1 VDWALAEVLAFGTLV
16 LEGTPVRLSGED
28 SGRGTFS
35 QRHVDYHDAEDDRV
49 YVPLQHLSPEQ
60 ARFEVYNSP
69 LSEFAVMGFE
79 FGYSV
84 ADPVTL
90 VLWEAQFGDFANG
103 AQVIIDQFLASAE
116 TKWGQPSG
124 LVLLLPHGQEGQGPE
139 HSSAR
144 LERFLQLCS
153 DNNMRVANCT
163 TPAQYFHLLR
173 RQMHGG
179 PDRRGLRKPLIVMTP
194 KSLLRH
200 PKVVSSID
208 DLTQGVFQPVLD
220 DMSVNPKA
228 VRKILLCNGK
238 IYYELLAARDQRKA
252 TDTAIVRIEQLYP
265 FPEAEFAEVL
275 ARYPAAGEIVWV
287 QEEPRNMGAWAF
299 VRGCIQPVI
308 QKQHRHIGY
317 AGRPEAASTAP
328 GSLKRHQEEQA
339 ELIEQA
345 FRPPTIERKS
355 WKRLVRRR
363 QSRS

>member
-1 VDWALAEVLAFGTLV
+1 
-16 LEGTPVRLSGED
+16 
-28 SGRGTFS
+28 
-35 QRHVDYHDAEDDRV
+35 
-49 YVPLQHLSPEQ
+49 
-60 ARFEVYNSP
+60 
-69 LSEFAVMGFE
+69 
-79 FGYSV
+79 
-84 ADPVTL
+84 
-90 VLWEAQFGDFANG
+90 
-103 AQVIIDQFLASAE
+103 
-116 TKWGQPSG
+116 
-124 LVLLLPHGQEGQGPE
+124 
-139 HSSAR
+139 
-144 LERFLQLCS
+144 
-153 DNNMRVANCT
+153 
-163 TPAQYFHLLR
+163 
-173 RQMHGG
+173 
-179 PDRRGLRKPLIVMTP
+179 MTP

-200 PKVVSSID
+200 AKVLSSID

-220 DMSVNPKA
+220 DTSVSPKA

-299 VRGCIQPVI
+299 VRGWIQPVI
-308 QKQHRHIGY
+308 QKQHRQIGY